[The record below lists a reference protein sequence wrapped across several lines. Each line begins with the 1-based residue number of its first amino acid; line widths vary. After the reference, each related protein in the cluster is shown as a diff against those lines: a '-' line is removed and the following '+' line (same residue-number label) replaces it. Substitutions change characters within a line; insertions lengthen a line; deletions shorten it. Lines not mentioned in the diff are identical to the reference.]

1 MTYQQELND
10 LLTIKQDKE
19 NELLELKNKFND
31 VLAKLNEIKNEI
43 FTKQE
48 EINEINE
55 NIIKKHDG
63 RDIEDIIISIQQT
76 LPNHEIYILSSDIN
90 KSEHKKRILEYL
102 KNNDDKWIYKT
113 KILNRVINKR
123 GYKLMKQ

>member
-1 MTYQQELND
+1 MAYKQELNE
-10 LLTIKQDKE
+10 LLTIKQNKE

-31 VLAKLNEIKNEI
+31 VLAKINEIKNEI
-43 FTKQE
+43 LTKQQ

-55 NIIKKHDG
+55 DIIKKLDE

-76 LPNHEIYILSSDIN
+76 LPNNEIYILSSDIN
-90 KSEHKKRILEYL
+90 KSIHKKRILEYL
-102 KNNDDKWIYKT
+102 KNNDDKWIYKN

>member
-1 MTYQQELND
+1 MTYKQELNE

-19 NELLELKNKFND
+19 NELSELKNKFND

-43 FTKQE
+43 MTKQQ

-55 NIIKKHDG
+55 DIIKKHDE

-76 LPNHEIYILSSDIN
+76 LPNNEIYILSSDIN
-90 KSEHKKRILEYL
+90 KSIHKKRILEYL

>member
-1 MTYQQELND
+1 MTYQQELNE
-10 LLTIKQDKE
+10 LLTIKQNKE

-31 VLAKLNEIKNEI
+31 VLAKLNEIKNKI
-43 FTKQE
+43 VTKQE
-48 EINEINE
+48 EIDEINE
-55 NIIKKHDG
+55 DIIKKHDE

-76 LPNHEIYILSSDIN
+76 LPNNEIYILSSDIN
-90 KSEHKKRILEYL
+90 KSIHKKRILEYL

-113 KILNRVINKR
+113 KILNGTINKR

>member
-1 MTYQQELND
+1 MTYKQELNE

-31 VLAKLNEIKNEI
+31 VLAKINEIKNEI
-43 FTKQE
+43 LTKQQ

-55 NIIKKHDG
+55 DIIKKHDE
-63 RDIEDIIISIQQT
+63 RDIEDIIFSIQQT
-76 LPNHEIYILSSDIN
+76 LPNNEFYILSSDIN
-90 KSEHKKRILEYL
+90 KSIHKKRILEYL
-102 KNNDDKWIYKT
+102 KNNDDKWIYKA